1 MTPPTDISK
10 EKVKLVA
17 KKLDIPFTKDLLA
30 LGSNEAIS
38 DALIE
43 QAMANGKTDAEINEA
58 MAAL

>member
-1 MTPPTDISK
+1 MTAPPDISK

-43 QAMANGKTDAEINEA
+43 
-58 MAAL
+58 

>member
-1 MTPPTDISK
+1 VTPPTDISK